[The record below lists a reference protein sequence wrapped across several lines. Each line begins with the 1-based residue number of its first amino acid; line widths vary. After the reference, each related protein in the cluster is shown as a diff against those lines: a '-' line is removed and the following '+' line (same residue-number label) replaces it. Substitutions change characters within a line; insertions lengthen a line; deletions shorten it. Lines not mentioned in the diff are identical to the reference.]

1 MYDIGEHIASWG
13 EPMLTR
19 RIFLKA
25 VAAFALTQPW
35 KASLNVLARPASS
48 RLRGKTLEGWS
59 VVVGDGVYA
68 APGEPP
74 VSLDDIATMHMR
86 QSSLVQANIQRRRVM
101 AHNITFLRV
110 VDERTLHTEHECR
123 YMFRLPFTPSVDSDM
138 NGETVEGGLFV
149 WDGANTRLDYGLAFQ
164 WVINPWSPAFGELRV
179 WSGENGGVW
188 VPIGSLLP
196 DTRWHRV
203 RYWLDV
209 PAGVA
214 RLRIDNRMF
223 ELPVAATPKDASW
236 GTEIAARLQ
245 FEVISLYPG
254 ETGTG
259 AMHAVE
265 VKNWHWK
272 W

>member
-1 MYDIGEHIASWG
+1 
-13 EPMLTR
+13 MLTR
-19 RIFLKA
+19 RTFLKA
-25 VAAFALTQPW
+25 VAALALAQPW
-35 KASLNVLARPASS
+35 KTTFNADARPTS
-48 RLRGKTLEGWS
+48 RLHGKTLEGWS

-68 APGEPP
+68 APGEAP
-74 VSLDDIATMHMR
+74 VSLDDIATTHSR
-86 QSSLVQANIQRRRVM
+86 RSSLVQANIHHRRIM

-110 VDERTLHTEHECR
+110 VDDRTLHAAHECR
-123 YMFRLPFTPSVDSDM
+123 YTFRLPFTPSIEAPEM

-149 WDGANTRLDYGLAFQ
+149 WDGANTRMDYGLAFQ
-164 WVINPWSPAFGELRV
+164 WVINPWSPSFGELRA
-179 WSGENGGVW
+179 WSGENGGMW
-188 VPIGSLLP
+188 VPIGSLAP

-203 RYWLDV
+203 RYWLDI
-209 PAGVA
+209 PSGVA
-214 RLRIDNRMF
+214 RLRIDQHMF
-223 ELPVAATPKDASW
+223 ELPVAATPKNEQW

-265 VKNWHWK
+265 VRDWRWE